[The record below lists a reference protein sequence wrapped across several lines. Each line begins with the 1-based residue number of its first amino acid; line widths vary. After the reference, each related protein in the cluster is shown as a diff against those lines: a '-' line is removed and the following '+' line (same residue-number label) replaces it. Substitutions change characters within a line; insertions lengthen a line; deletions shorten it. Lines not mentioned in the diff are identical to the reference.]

1 MRYRITLSY
10 DGADFCGWQ
19 SQPNGNSVQDAVEI
33 AIEKLSGEK
42 PRVTGSGRTDAGVH
56 AVAQVAHFD
65 LEKEYPPKTI
75 VGALNAY
82 LPKSVR
88 VTAAQVVCGDFDA
101 LRNVKKKT
109 YMYLMYCGDALPLV
123 AGRAAVVGR
132 VDAAAM
138 NDAARSLIGTHD
150 FATFMA
156 AGGGAKTSTRTV
168 YDAYV
173 ERDGDFV
180 EFFITANGFLYNMV
194 RIISAQL
201 IKVGRGENVD
211 IPALIAA
218 RDRSAAKDIAPA
230 HGLYL
235 YKVEYANH
243 RLDLC
248 RV

>member
-10 DGADFCGWQ
+10 DGSEFCGWQ
-19 SQPNGNSVQDAVEI
+19 SQPNGNSVQDAVET

-56 AVAQVAHFD
+56 AIAQVAHFD
-65 LEKEYPPKTI
+65 LQKDYPTKTI

-88 VTAAQVVCGDFDA
+88 VTDAQVVCDGFDA
-101 LRNVKKKT
+101 LRSVKKKT

-123 AGRAAVVGR
+123 AERAAVVGS
-132 VDAAAM
+132 VDASAM
-138 NDAARSLIGTHD
+138 NVAARALVGTHD

-168 YDAYV
+168 YDARV
-173 ERDGDFV
+173 ERDGEFV
-180 EFFITANGFLYNMV
+180 KFFITANGFLYNMV
-194 RIISAQL
+194 RIITAQL
-201 IKVGRGENVD
+201 IKAGKGDPVD
-211 IPALIAA
+211 ISALIAA

-235 YKVEYANH
+235 YKVEYES
-243 RLDLC
+243 
-248 RV
+248 